1 MTPSDAHSPEPSL
14 GERAIDSAKWM
25 TLSRIVCE
33 AGSLLAVIALARL
46 LTPVEVGNAVLAMIV
61 PALAN
66 SMISGSFGSAL
77 VKEHDITDAQIEVAT
92 GLSFLTGVGL
102 TLVVCLVALGL
113 TQLLGNAYASN
124 VALASPSVLFA
135 SISAVPQALRTR
147 RFSFKALMW
156 IEVISTLVGAAC
168 AVALAALGVGSAS
181 LVLGAVATTAVTAVL
196 SPIGVG
202 WIRPR
207 WHPDVAADL
216 IRFGLPASASSMLF
230 IGLRNIDY
238 ALISGRLSSAQVG
251 LYFRAYTLAVDYQSK
266 ISVILQ
272 RVLFPVLSRATD
284 PAMFRMARTRMIRAH
299 TVALFPLL
307 AMLLVTAPQ
316 AIPLLYGDQWTGAIV
331 PTQILVVAGFTAA
344 IGTGI
349 GPMMLAAGKPRA
361 LLINNVVSL
370 VCFAVTVYVCAGF
383 GLTATCIGVAAYRVL
398 ALIVGQYFLATRG
411 LGIPLRETILV
422 DPAPAAVSAVA
433 LVVAALTVTKLLA
446 SYPPAII
453 VAGAA
458 AAGFSAYALVLRAMF
473 PPAWSDMELL
483 ARRLVLRRRRT
494 TTVVPGLGQEG

>member
-1 MTPSDAHSPEPSL
+1 MPRPPEPSL

-25 TLSRIVCE
+25 TLSRIICE
-33 AGSLLAVIALARL
+33 AGSFLAVVALARL

-61 PALAN
+61 PAVAN
-66 SMISGSFGSAL
+66 SMIGGSFGSAL
-77 VKEHDITDAQIEVAT
+77 VKEEDVTDAQIEVAT
-92 GLSFLTGVGL
+92 TLSLLSGVGL
-102 TLVVCLVALGL
+102 TLLVGLVALGL
-113 TQLLGNAYASN
+113 TQVLGNAYAAN

-156 IEVISTLVGAAC
+156 IEVTSTLAGAAC
-168 AVALAALGVGSAS
+168 AVALAASGIGSAS
-181 LVLGAVATTAVTAVL
+181 LVLGAVMTAAVMAAL
-196 SPIGVG
+196 SPIGIG

-207 WHPDVAADL
+207 WHRDVAGDL

-284 PAMFRMARTRMIRAH
+284 PATFRMARTRMIRAH
-299 TVALFPLL
+299 TVTLFPLL

-316 AIPLLYGDQWTGAIV
+316 VIPLLYGDQWTGAVV
-331 PTQILVVAGFTAA
+331 PTQILVTAGFTAA
-344 IGTGI
+344 VGTGI

-370 VCFAVTVYVCAGF
+370 VLFAVTVYVCAGY
-383 GLTATCIGVAAYRVL
+383 GLIATCIGVAAYRVL
-398 ALIVGQYFLATRG
+398 ALVIGQYFLATRG
-411 LGIPLRETILV
+411 LGIPLRDTVII
-422 DPAPAAVSAVA
+422 DPAPAGVSALALVAVA
-433 LVVAALTVTKLLA
+433 LPVAKLME
-446 SYPPAII
+446 SYPSAIN
-453 VAGAA
+453 VAVTAA
-458 AAGFSAYALVLRAMF
+458 VGFSAYALALRAMF
-473 PPAWSDMELL
+473 PPAWSDMQLL
-483 ARRLVLRRRRT
+483 ARRLVLRRPRT
-494 TTVVPGLGQEG
+494 TKVVPRLGQEG